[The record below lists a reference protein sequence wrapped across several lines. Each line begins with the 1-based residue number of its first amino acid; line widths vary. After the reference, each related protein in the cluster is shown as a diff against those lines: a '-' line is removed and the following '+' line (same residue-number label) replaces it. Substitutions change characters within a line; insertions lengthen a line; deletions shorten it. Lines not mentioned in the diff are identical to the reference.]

1 MVAKAALQDEPAAFH
16 EETVVNAPPSSHL
29 TTLPLSGITKGDNPR
44 RYFDQKK
51 HAEMVASMRLRGVIQ
66 PILLRPK
73 DGLYVIV
80 AGERRYRAALEA
92 FGADFAMPVLI
103 REMTDQEA
111 LEAAIDENDTRD
123 DASETE
129 QADAAVR
136 VLAACR
142 NDRAEAAG
150 RLGWSR
156 AKLDRRLALAEL
168 SETVKTALDE
178 RRIKLGH
185 AELLAVIPGDKQDTA
200 LDQILSRNLDVNET
214 RKELMRI
221 THSLASACFDRTEC
235 ATCSFNSAA
244 QQVLFETHVDDGHCT
259 NPTCFQL
266 KTEAAEMIRFEQEER
281 AAKAARLAAA
291 PVVEDEDN
299 DDASDEATP
308 STDSQPRLE
317 DTAPS
322 SDSVGTLASPPATPI
337 KSTSSGSAAHKPTV
351 SAKSIAARTADL
363 REATWRTALARA
375 LAGNAAHAQTTIL
388 VAAMSGTLSQIKA
401 DTLTSRAG
409 LLIGPAFPDL
419 DYKGK
424 IAVIRA
430 LSDPRAANV
439 LSVIGGAYA
448 KDVASFEHVADLARV
463 FDVDLRDT
471 WKVDQAFLERY
482 TKDELKFIAQ
492 ECGLIAHVGERRFAK
507 MLTSKKAE
515 LIGDMLTRPG
525 FDWAGRLPSA
535 MTLDGTYGPPP
546 DRAVRQAEATVSDLA
561 A

>member
-1 MVAKAALQDEPAAFH
+1 M
-16 EETVVNAPPSSHL
+16 NAPPPSHL
-29 TTLPLSGITKGDNPR
+29 TNLPLSRITKGDNPR

-73 DGLYVIV
+73 DGIYVIV

-92 FGADFAMPVLI
+92 FGAEFEMPVLI

-156 AKLDRRLALAEL
+156 TKFDRRLALAEL

-178 RRIKLGH
+178 RRIKVGH
-185 AELLAVIPGDKQDTA
+185 AELLAVIPADKQDTA
-200 LDQILSRNLDVNET
+200 LAQILGRNLDVNET

-221 THSLASACFDRTEC
+221 THNLASASFDRTEC
-235 ATCSFNSAA
+235 ATCPFNSAA

-266 KTEAAEMIRFEQEER
+266 KTEAAEVIRFEQEER
-281 AAKAARLAAA
+281 AAKAARIAAA
-291 PVVEDEDN
+291 PVVEDDDN
-299 DDASDEATP
+299 DDASDEAKP

-317 DTAPS
+317 DTAS
-322 SDSVGTLASPPATPI
+322 SSESVGTLASPPATPI
-337 KSTSSGSAAHKPTV
+337 KSTSRGSAAHEPTV
-351 SAKSIAARTADL
+351 TAKSIAARTADL

-471 WKVDQAFLERY
+471 WKVDQAFLERF
-482 TKDELKFIAQ
+482 TKGELKFIAQ
-492 ECGLIAHVGERRFAK
+492 ECGLIAHVGEKRFAK
-507 MLTSKKAE
+507 MLASKKPE
-515 LIGDMLTRPG
+515 LITDMLNRIG

-546 DRAVRQAEATVSDLA
+546 DRTVPQMVPDLA

>member
-1 MVAKAALQDEPAAFH
+1 MAAKAAPQDEPAAFH
-16 EETVVNAPPSSHL
+16 EESVVNAPPPSHL
-29 TTLPLSGITKGDNPR
+29 TNLPLSRITKGDNPR

-73 DGLYVIV
+73 DGIYVIV

-92 FGADFAMPVLI
+92 FGAEFEMPVLI

-111 LEAAIDENDTRD
+111 PEAAIDENDTRD

-156 AKLDRRLALAEL
+156 TKFDRRLALAEL

-178 RRIKLGH
+178 RRIKVGH
-185 AELLAVIPGDKQDTA
+185 AELLAVIPADKQDTA
-200 LDQILSRNLDVNET
+200 LAQILGRNLDVNET

-221 THSLASACFDRTEC
+221 THNLASASFDRTEC
-235 ATCSFNSAA
+235 ATCPFNSAA

-266 KTEAAEMIRFEQEER
+266 KTEAAEVIRFEQEER
-281 AAKAARLAAA
+281 AAKAARIAAA
-291 PVVEDEDN
+291 PVVEDDDN
-299 DDASDEATP
+299 DDASDEAKP

-317 DTAPS
+317 DTAS
-322 SDSVGTLASPPATPI
+322 SSESVGTLASPPATPI
-337 KSTSSGSAAHKPTV
+337 KSTSRGSAAHEPTV
-351 SAKSIAARTADL
+351 TAKSIAARTADL

-471 WKVDQAFLERY
+471 WKVDQAFLERF
-482 TKDELKFIAQ
+482 TKGELKFIAQ
-492 ECGLIAHVGERRFAK
+492 ECGLIAHVGEKRFAK
-507 MLTSKKAE
+507 MLASKKPE
-515 LIGDMLTRPG
+515 LITDMLNRIG

-546 DRAVRQAEATVSDLA
+546 DRTVPQMVPDLA